1 MEPTSFESAITELE
15 QIVQRIEQ
23 EELPLE
29 TALELFE
36 RGIGLSRYC
45 NAKLDDAEHRISI
58 LLEDGDGRPR
68 TQPFTPPTEDEA

>member
-1 MEPTSFESAITELE
+1 MDPKTFESAIAELE

-36 RGIGLSRYC
+36 RGIKLSRFC
-45 NAKLDDAEHRISI
+45 NGKLDDAEQRISI
-58 LLEDGDGRPR
+58 LLDDAGQPR
-68 TQPFTPPTEDEA
+68 IEPFTPTTEDEA